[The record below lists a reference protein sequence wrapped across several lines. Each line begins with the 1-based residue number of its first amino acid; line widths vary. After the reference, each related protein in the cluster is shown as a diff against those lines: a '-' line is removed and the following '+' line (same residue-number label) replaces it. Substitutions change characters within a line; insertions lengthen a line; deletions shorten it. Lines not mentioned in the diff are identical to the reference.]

1 MYQSVITTEGLTKF
15 YGNFCAVD
23 HLNLNVPGGS
33 ICGFLGQNGAGK
45 STTIK
50 MLLGMAKPSGG
61 EGRILGLD
69 INDEKQSVEIRKKVA
84 YVAEDKRLYDFMTVG
99 QIINFTRPFFPEWS
113 TELEKYLLGEF
124 KLPLER
130 KIKKLSKGMRTQLA
144 LLLGICRNAD
154 ILILDEPSEGLDPVN
169 NEKVLQLLVGLAS
182 EGKTIFFSSHHV
194 FEVEQ
199 ISDYIIMLHK
209 GKLID
214 SRPLDQM
221 KSSYK
226 IIKTLY
232 NETPTF
238 TDTSIKGIK
247 RVVKDHRS
255 LLVFA
260 DDNEREII
268 EHLKENDPTSI
279 EVIKLNLKEIFL
291 ENLKAIESYAA

>member
-1 MYQSVITTEGLTKF
+1 
-15 YGNFCAVD
+15 
-23 HLNLNVPGGS
+23 
-33 ICGFLGQNGAGK
+33 
-45 STTIK
+45 
-50 MLLGMAKPSGG
+50 
-61 EGRILGLD
+61 
-69 INDEKQSVEIRKKVA
+69 
-84 YVAEDKRLYDFMTVG
+84 
-99 QIINFTRPFFPEWS
+99 
-113 TELEKYLLGEF
+113 
-124 KLPLER
+124 
-130 KIKKLSKGMRTQLA
+130 
-144 LLLGICRNAD
+144 
-154 ILILDEPSEGLDPVN
+154 
-169 NEKVLQLLVGLAS
+169 LVGLAS